1 MCDKINRHGGRAG
14 SEHVHQTDFDNR
26 VFTRAIE
33 PVAAFSMPPHWPDP
47 FDPDAAER
55 LVERFQAIGERE
67 AQVASGPD
75 VQSLLRCLGGN
86 SPYLGELALREPGAI
101 LRLVMDGPQA
111 AFADS
116 LLGLSQVSPA
126 AKRQDVAAEL
136 RQAKRVGALITAIA
150 DIGDLWPLEGVTG
163 ALSELAEAT
172 LRLAI
177 RHLLRSAHEAG
188 DIRLQD
194 ANRPDLNSGFVA
206 LAMGKLGAAELNYSS
221 DIDLILIYD
230 GTAPAYAAGRAANN
244 VGSFTARMARDL
256 ITLMEARDAN
266 GYVFRTDLRLRPDPA
281 ATPPAISLHAA
292 LTYYESMG
300 QNWERAAMIKARP
313 IAGDM
318 ALGHRFLEAI
328 RPFVWRRGLDFAAV
342 ADIHAM
348 KRRIDEVKGT
358 ALSRADNPLA
368 QIAGYNVKLG
378 EGGIREIE
386 FLVQTLQ
393 MVWGG
398 RDPSLRI
405 KSTVRAM
412 IRLVE
417 TGHLKA
423 GARQQLDDSYRLLR
437 RIEHRIQMV
446 NDRQTH
452 NLPEAPEQMNRI
464 SRFMGYTETTEFA
477 LEVLRHAEIVRS
489 NYRAVFEFVPEPPEG
504 AAIGHELDFRG
515 DDPEPASTAA
525 TLLGLGY
532 REPRR
537 IVATVRRWVSGRVR
551 ALRSSRARD
560 LITTMVPSILA
571 TLGKQP
577 NPDEALNRFDR
588 FVSALPAGVQPMSLF
603 QRNPML
609 LDRVAAVLGAAP
621 MLSEHLARNP
631 SALEGL
637 LETEENVDARRM
649 LRGRLSD
656 TDTLEDAI
664 RIVQRAVKER
674 DFFLSV
680 ATLEGRMDAD
690 ESGLERTAL
699 AEAAVSMLIPRALAD
714 FAVRFGRVPGGA
726 LAVVAMGKAGGREMM
741 AGSDLDLMFVY
752 DHPADVTESRG
763 PRALPASQWFIRA
776 VQSCIAALTAPGPEG
791 QMYALDMRLRPS
803 GNKGPIAVSLDGF
816 RRYHEADAWTWER
829 MALTRARVVAGPPNL
844 RRRVNETI
852 EAAIGQAIEPAVIRR
867 DATLMRERM
876 TRELRPHGPWDVK
889 LRAGGLIDIEFV
901 AQVLQLT
908 HARDAGFR
916 RSQTTRIALR
926 NAAAAGVISKPDVA
940 VLIEA
945 ERLWRTV
952 QGMLRMTVGQV
963 ESGTLPQ
970 ASALPLLLASA
981 AAGVEVGDSD
991 ELLRR
996 IDEIALRVR
1005 GFFDR
1010 YVGKVGE

>member
-1 MCDKINRHGGRAG
+1 M
-14 SEHVHQTDFDNR
+14 Q
-26 VFTRAIE
+26 
-33 PVAAFSMPPHWPDP
+33 PLAAFSISPRWPDP
-47 FDPDAAER
+47 FDPLAAER
-55 LVERFQAIGERE
+55 LIERYQTIGEAELLGQAGVR
-67 AQVASGPD
+67 
-75 VQSLLRCLGGN
+75 SLLLCLGGN
-86 SPYLGELALREPGAI
+86 SPYLAELALREPSSI
-101 LRLVMDGPQA
+101 RRLMTDGPRA

-126 AKRQDVAAEL
+126 AKRQDIAAAL
-136 RQAKRVGALITAIA
+136 RQAKRMGALIAAIA
-150 DIGDLWPLEGVTG
+150 DIGDIWPLEAVTG

-177 RHLLRSAHEAG
+177 RHLFFSAHEAG
-188 DIRLQD
+188 EIRLQD
-194 ANRPDLNSGFVA
+194 TSRPDLNCGFVA

-221 DIDLILIYD
+221 DIDLILVYD
-230 GTAPAYAAGRAANN
+230 GTAATYAAGRASGN
-244 VGSFTARMARDL
+244 VGSFTSRVARDL

-300 QNWERAAMIKARP
+300 LNWERAAMIKARP
-313 IAGDM
+313 VAGDL

-328 RPFVWRRGLDFAAV
+328 RPFVWRRGLDFAAL

-358 ALSRADNPLA
+358 ALTHLDDPVAR
-368 QIAGYNVKLG
+368 IAGHNVKLG

-405 KSTVRAM
+405 RPTLLAM
-412 IRLVE
+412 ARLAE
-417 TGHLKA
+417 TGHLKQTTH
-423 GARQQLDDSYRLLR
+423 RMLEESYRFLR
-437 RIEHRIQMV
+437 RVEHRLQMV

-452 NLPEAPEQMNRI
+452 ILPEAPDQMNRI
-464 SRFMGYTETTEFA
+464 SQFMGYADTKTFA
-477 LEVLRHAEIVRS
+477 LDVLRHVDIVRS
-489 NYRAVFEFVPEPPEG
+489 NYRAVFESVPEPRDG

-515 DDPEPASTAA
+515 DDPEPASTVA
-525 TLLGLGY
+525 TLAALGY
-532 REPRR
+532 HEPRR
-537 IVATVRRWVSGRVR
+537 IVATVRRWLSGRVR
-551 ALRSSRARD
+551 ALRSTRARD
-560 LITTMVPSILA
+560 LITTMVPSILG
-571 TLGKQP
+571 TLGRQP
-577 NPDEALNRFDR
+577 NPDEAFSRFDR

-603 QRNPML
+603 QHNPQL
-609 LDRVAAVLGAAP
+609 LDRIAAVLGAAP
-621 MLSEHLARNP
+621 MLAEHLARNP
-631 SALEGL
+631 NALDGL
-637 LETEENVDARRM
+637 LETQENVDARRT
-649 LRGRLSD
+649 LRTRISAAN
-656 TDTLEDAI
+656 TLEDAI

-680 ATLEGRMDAD
+680 AALEGRLDAD
-690 ESGLERTAL
+690 ASGLQRTAL
-699 AEAAVSMLIPRALAD
+699 AEAAVTLLVPRVLAD
-714 FAVRFGRVPGGA
+714 FSTRFGRVPGGT

-752 DHPADVTESRG
+752 DHPATTTESRG
-763 PRALPASQWFIRA
+763 ARALPASQWFIRA
-776 VQSCIAALTAPGPEG
+776 VQSCIGALTAPGPEG

-803 GNKGPIAVSLDGF
+803 GNKGPIAVSLEAF

-829 MALTRARVVAGPPNL
+829 MALTRARVIAGPPDL
-844 RRRVNETI
+844 RRRVNEAI
-852 EAAIGQAIEPAVIRR
+852 EAAICRPIAAAVIRR
-867 DATLMRERM
+867 DATSMRERM
-876 TRELRPHGPWDVK
+876 ARELRPHGPWDVK

-901 AQVLQLT
+901 AQVLQLI

-926 NAAAAGVISKPDVA
+926 RLSVAGVIAKPDVA

-963 ESGTLPQ
+963 ESGTLPP
-970 ASALPLLLASA
+970 ASALPLLRA
-981 AAGVEVGDSD
+981 AAATGVEAENSD
-991 ELLRR
+991 DLLRR
-996 IDEIALRVR
+996 ADEITVLVRAL
-1005 GFFDR
+1005 FER
-1010 YVGKVGE
+1010 YVGKVEASAA